1 MDNAHDETPLLNRQ
15 PAALGIIIVFLILAY
30 VCGLGRLYIR
40 FCVVHR
46 TGWDDGFLIIVLLR
60 HADLSVSSLS
70 YSDDNHFV
78 VSGNVHSF
86 QALFNGLGKH
96 FAGLGLI
103 GMEAFI
109 KTFYI
114 CNAAY
119 CMATTFIKLAL
130 LSRYLTMFEFG
141 SLSFRLT
148 MLVAVVTAMWG
159 LAYSTIAWFPCDPVS
174 SQWILTQPATARW
187 GFGSSDLGIY
197 RRTYVSHVTT
207 NMVLD
212 MLVCVL
218 PLSWAWR
225 HAAQK
230 RSIYGIVFL
239 FVLGDIVV
247 AIGVSRLVS
256 IANTAAGTYPT
267 LDPSWYGCVPAV
279 LATVEVN
286 LATVCASIPIVWPVT
301 QRALSKIWVTRE
313 FEVISEPRDFRLKS
327 TASSYDGDFSD
338 RMPTASISSGPTRPT
353 AVRATPSG

>member
-1 MDNAHDETPLLNRQ
+1 METAHDETPLLNRQ

-30 VCGLGRLYIR
+30 LCGLARLYIR

-46 TGWDDGFLIIVLLR
+46 PGWDDGFLIIVLMTTTL
-60 HADLSVSSLS
+60 LSIATCTALS
-70 YSDDNHFV
+70 
-78 VSGNVHSF
+78 
-86 QALFNGLGKH
+86 NGLGRH
-96 FAGLGLI
+96 FAGLGLF

-130 LSRYLTMFEFG
+130 LSQYLAMFEFG

-148 MLVAVVTAMWG
+148 MIVAIVTAMWG

-174 SQWILTQPATARW
+174 SQWKLTQPATARW

-197 RRTYVSHVTT
+197 RRTYVSHVAT

-212 MLVCVL
+212 VLVCGL
-218 PLSWAWR
+218 PLPWAWQ

-230 RSIYGIVFL
+230 RSIYGVVFL

-256 IANTAAGTYPT
+256 IVNTAAGTYPI

-327 TASSYDGDFSD
+327 TASSYDGGFLD
-338 RMPTASISSGPTRPT
+338 RMPISSISGGPTRST
-353 AVRATPSG
+353 TVQATLSG

>member
-1 MDNAHDETPLLNRQ
+1 MLLSSSLLDIFIVIEDCLNAIISPLIHPVL
-15 PAALGIIIVFLILAY
+15 
-30 VCGLGRLYIR
+30 CGPSAWLGRWVPYNS
-40 FCVVHR
+40 V
-46 TGWDDGFLIIVLLR
+46 
-60 HADLSVSSLS
+60 ALS
-70 YSDDNHFV
+70 
-78 VSGNVHSF
+78 
-86 QALFNGLGKH
+86 NGLGQH

-130 LSRYLTMFEFG
+130 LSQYLTMFEFG

-148 MLVAVVTAMWG
+148 MIVAVVTAMWG

-174 SQWILTQPATARW
+174 SQWELTQPATARW

-197 RRTYVSHVTT
+197 RRT
-207 NMVLD
+207 
-212 MLVCVL
+212 
-218 PLSWAWR
+218 
-225 HAAQK
+225 
-230 RSIYGIVFL
+230 
-239 FVLGDIVV
+239 VV

-256 IANTAAGTYPT
+256 IVNTAAGTYPT

-313 FEVISEPRDFRLKS
+313 FEVMSEPRDFRLKS
-327 TASSYDGDFSD
+327 TASSYDGDFLD
-338 RMPTASISSGPTRPT
+338 RIPISSISGGPTRST
-353 AVRATPSG
+353 TVQATLGG